1 VIRAVFD
8 TVVILR
14 AYMNTESRWGRLL
27 AQHADTYRLVVS
39 PPLVAEYLDVLLR
52 PQLVRRF
59 AAIAELDTASVFT
72 LLARTVVVRPD
83 SIPRISRDQ
92 KDDMVL
98 ATAAA
103 GHATYIVSEDRDLL
117 DLGTHGEIRIV
128 DAAEFLAILDVT
140 TQ

>member
-1 VIRAVFD
+1 
-8 TVVILR
+8 
-14 AYMNTESRWGRLL
+14 
-27 AQHADTYRLVVS
+27 LVVS

-59 AAIAELDTASVFT
+59 TAIAELDTASVFA

-83 SIPRISRDQ
+83 SIPRISRDP

-103 GHATYIVSEDRDLL
+103 GHAAYIVSEDRDLL
-117 DLGTHGEIRIV
+117 DLGAHGETRIV
-128 DAAEFLAILDVT
+128 GAAEFLAILDET
-140 TQ
+140 TP